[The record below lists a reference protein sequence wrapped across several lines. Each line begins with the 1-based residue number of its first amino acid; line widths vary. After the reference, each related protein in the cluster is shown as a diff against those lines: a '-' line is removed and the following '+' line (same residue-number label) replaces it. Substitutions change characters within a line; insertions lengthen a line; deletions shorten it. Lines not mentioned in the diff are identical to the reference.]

1 MKIWNF
7 TKNIMLSILITSLYA
22 IWSKEELHEVSTFRM
37 WLILIL
43 VFLLV
48 LHLFVWVDRE
58 IRRIR
63 FERAKKYLR
72 KEKTNE
78 LQRIKTSKWVNYHNR
93 H

>member
-1 MKIWNF
+1 MKYWNF
-7 TKNIMLSILITSLYA
+7 TKNIMLSILMTTLYA
-22 IWSKEELHEVSTFRM
+22 IWSKEELHEVNPVRM

-43 VFLLV
+43 VFLLI

-72 KEKTNE
+72 KEKRNE
-78 LQRIKTSKWVNYHNR
+78 VRRIKTSK
-93 H
+93 